1 MENIRCLALDDE
13 PLALDI
19 LENYIQKVPNLT
31 LVATCTEPLEALSL
45 IQQGKVDLLFLDI
58 QMPTLTGIQFLRVMN
73 GKCKTILT
81 TAYSEFALEGYEY
94 DVVDYLL
101 KPISLERFLKAVQ
114 KATNQLSIRNR
125 AAFSEQLSISHLNN
139 ASQLITIPTE
149 QNKTQ
154 VIDNQLVAGNNQLD
168 FIFIKTEYKIQKLNL
183 SDILYIEGLKDYV
196 SIYTS
201 TERILT
207 LQTMKKMEEM
217 LPSNRFVR
225 VHKSYIVSL
234 EKIETIERQRIT
246 IGKNTIPVGDSFQ
259 KDFMRLIG

>member
-1 MENIRCLALDDE
+1 MEKIRCLALDDE

-19 LENYIQKVPNLT
+19 LANYINKMPSLT
-31 LVATCTEPLEALSL
+31 LVKTCTDPLEALSL

-81 TAYSEFALEGYEY
+81 TAYSEYALEGYDY
-94 DVVDYLL
+94 DVADYLL
-101 KPISLERFLKAVQ
+101 KPISFERFLKAVQ
-114 KATNQLSIRNR
+114 KAVGQFSVGSFQSSVGGGQSPVDSFQSSIGNEN
-125 AAFSEQLSISHLNN
+125 SEAVIS
-139 ASQLITIPTE
+139 PTTP
-149 QNKTQ
+149 QQ
-154 VIDNQLVAGNNQLD
+154 QQLD
-168 FIFIKTEYKIQKLNL
+168 FIFVKTEYKIQKINL
-183 SDILYIEGLKDYV
+183 SDILYLEGLKDYV
-196 SIYTS
+196 SIYTT

-234 EKIETIERQRIT
+234 EKIETIGRQRIF

-259 KDFMRLIG
+259 KDFMKLIG

>member
-1 MENIRCLALDDE
+1 MEKIRCLALDDE

-19 LENYIQKVPNLT
+19 LANYINKMPSLI
-31 LVATCTEPLEALSL
+31 LVKTCTDPLEALSL

-81 TAYSEFALEGYEY
+81 TAYSEYALEGYEY
-94 DVVDYLL
+94 DVADYLL
-101 KPISLERFLKAVQ
+101 KPISFERFLKAVQ
-114 KATNQLSIRNR
+114 KAVGQL
-125 AAFSEQLSISHLNN
+125 AVVSEQPSVDSGQSSIGNENSKTLN
-139 ASQLITIPTE
+139 SPTA
-149 QNKTQ
+149 TQ
-154 VIDNQLVAGNNQLD
+154 QQQLD
-168 FIFIKTEYKIQKLNL
+168 FIFVKTEYKIQKINL
-183 SDILYIEGLKDYV
+183 SDILYLEGLKDYV
-196 SIYTS
+196 SIYT
-201 TERILT
+201 TNERILT

-234 EKIETIERQRIT
+234 KKIETIERQRIF

-259 KDFMRLIG
+259 KDFMKLIG

>member
-1 MENIRCLALDDE
+1 MEKIRCLAVDDE

-19 LENYIQKVPNLT
+19 LTNYIQKTPNLS

-81 TAYSEFALEGYEY
+81 TAYSEYALEGYEY
-94 DVVDYLL
+94 DVADYLL
-101 KPISLERFLKAVQ
+101 KPISFERFLKAVQ
-114 KATNQLSIRNR
+114 KAVGQFSVGSLQSSVGGGQSSMGSSQSSVSIENSETLS
-125 AAFSEQLSISHLNN
+125 S
-139 ASQLITIPTE
+139 PTA
-149 QNKTQ
+149 TQ
-154 VIDNQLVAGNNQLD
+154 QQQLD
-168 FIFIKTEYKIQKLNL
+168 FIFVKTEYKIQKINL
-183 SDILYIEGLKDYV
+183 SDILYLEGLKDYV
-196 SIYTS
+196 SIYT
-201 TERILT
+201 TNERILT

-234 EKIETIERQRIT
+234 EKIETIERQRIF
-246 IGKNTIPVGDSFQ
+246 IGKSTIPVGDSFQ
-259 KDFMRLIG
+259 KDFMKLIG

>member
-1 MENIRCLALDDE
+1 MEKIRCLALDDE

-19 LENYIQKVPNLT
+19 LANYINKMPSLI
-31 LVATCTEPLEALSL
+31 LVKACTDPLEALSL

-81 TAYSEFALEGYEY
+81 TAYSEYALEGYDY
-94 DVVDYLL
+94 DVADYLL
-101 KPISLERFLKAVQ
+101 KPISFERFLKAVQ
-114 KATNQLSIRNR
+114 KAVGQLAVI
-125 AAFSEQLSISHLNN
+125 SEQLSVSASQPSVGSLPSPIIEEDSKTLNN
-139 ASQLITIPTE
+139 PIT
-149 QNKTQ
+149 TQ
-154 VIDNQLVAGNNQLD
+154 PQLD
-168 FIFIKTEYKIQKLNL
+168 FIFVKTEHKIQKINL
-183 SDILYIEGLKDYV
+183 SDILYLEGLKDYV
-196 SIYTS
+196 SIYT
-201 TERILT
+201 TNERILT

-234 EKIETIERQRIT
+234 EKIETIERQRIF

-259 KDFMRLIG
+259 KDFMKLIG

>member
-1 MENIRCLALDDE
+1 MEKIRCLAVDDE

-19 LENYIQKVPNLT
+19 LANYIQKTPNLS

-81 TAYSEFALEGYEY
+81 TAYSEYALEGYEY
-94 DVVDYLL
+94 DVADYLL
-101 KPISLERFLKAVQ
+101 KPISFERFLKAVQ
-114 KATNQLSIRNR
+114 KAIIQLSIINEQ
-125 AAFSEQLSISHLNN
+125 FSVGNFQSSIINGEEN
-139 ASQLITIPTE
+139 IPTSQPIE
-149 QNKTQ
+149 AVVNTS
-154 VIDNQLVAGNNQLD
+154 QLD
-168 FIFIKTEYKIQKLNL
+168 FIFVKTEYKIQKINL
-183 SDILYIEGLKDYV
+183 SDILYLEGLKDYV
-196 SIYTS
+196 SIYT
-201 TERILT
+201 TNERILT

-234 EKIETIERQRIT
+234 EKIETIERQRIF

-259 KDFMRLIG
+259 KDFMKLIG

>member
-1 MENIRCLALDDE
+1 MEKIRCLAVDDE

-19 LENYIQKVPNLT
+19 LANYIQKTPNLS

-81 TAYSEFALEGYEY
+81 TAYSEYALEGYEY
-94 DVVDYLL
+94 DVADYLL
-101 KPISLERFLKAVQ
+101 KPISFERFLKAVQ
-114 KATNQLSIRNR
+114 KALGQLVLV
-125 AAFSEQLSISHLNN
+125 SEQSSVGSGQSSIGSENSATLS
-139 ASQLITIPTE
+139 SQTA
-149 QNKTQ
+149 TQ
-154 VIDNQLVAGNNQLD
+154 QQQLD
-168 FIFIKTEYKIQKLNL
+168 FIFVKTEYKIQKINL
-183 SDILYIEGLKDYV
+183 SDILYLEGLKDYV
-196 SIYTS
+196 SIYT
-201 TERILT
+201 TNERILT

-234 EKIETIERQRIT
+234 EKIETIERQRIF

-259 KDFMRLIG
+259 KDFMKLIG

>member
-1 MENIRCLALDDE
+1 MEKIRCLAVDDE

-19 LENYIQKVPNLT
+19 LANYINKMPSLT
-31 LVATCTEPLEALSL
+31 LVKTCTDPLEALSL

-81 TAYSEFALEGYEY
+81 TAYSEYALEGYDY
-94 DVVDYLL
+94 DVADYLL
-101 KPISLERFLKAVQ
+101 KPISFERFLKAVQ
-114 KATNQLSIRNR
+114 KAVGQL
-125 AAFSEQLSISHLNN
+125 AVLSEQSSVGSLQSSIGTENSEILSS
-139 ASQLITIPTE
+139 PTS
-149 QNKTQ
+149 TQ
-154 VIDNQLVAGNNQLD
+154 QQQLD
-168 FIFIKTEYKIQKLNL
+168 FIFVKTEYKIQKINL
-183 SDILYIEGLKDYV
+183 SDILYLEGLKDYV
-196 SIYTS
+196 SIYTT

-234 EKIETIERQRIT
+234 EKIETIERQRIF

-259 KDFMRLIG
+259 KDFMKLIG

>member
-1 MENIRCLALDDE
+1 MEKIRCLAVDDE

-19 LENYIQKVPNLT
+19 LANYIQKIPNLS

-81 TAYSEFALEGYEY
+81 TAYSEYALEGYEY
-94 DVVDYLL
+94 DVADYLL
-101 KPISLERFLKAVQ
+101 KPISFERFLKAVQ
-114 KATNQLSIRNR
+114 KAVEQL
-125 AAFSEQLSISHLNN
+125 AVVSEQSSVGNGQSLIGSENSETLS
-139 ASQLITIPTE
+139 SQTA
-149 QNKTQ
+149 TQ
-154 VIDNQLVAGNNQLD
+154 QQQLD
-168 FIFIKTEYKIQKLNL
+168 FIFVKTEYKIQKINL
-183 SDILYIEGLKDYV
+183 SDILYLEGLKDYV
-196 SIYTS
+196 SIYT
-201 TERILT
+201 TKERILT

-234 EKIETIERQRIT
+234 EKIETIERQRIF
-246 IGKNTIPVGDSFQ
+246 IGKNMIPVGDSFQ
-259 KDFMRLIG
+259 KDFMKLIG

>member
-1 MENIRCLALDDE
+1 MEKIRCLVVDDE

-19 LENYIQKVPNLT
+19 LANYIQKMPNLS

-81 TAYSEFALEGYEY
+81 TAYSEYALEGYEY
-94 DVVDYLL
+94 DVADYLL
-101 KPISLERFLKAVQ
+101 KPISFERFLKAVQ
-114 KATNQLSIRNR
+114 KTVGQL
-125 AAFSEQLSISHLNN
+125 AVVSEQSSVGSFQASIDSENSETLR
-139 ASQLITIPTE
+139 SPTPI
-149 QNKTQ
+149 QP
-154 VIDNQLVAGNNQLD
+154 QLD
-168 FIFIKTEYKIQKLNL
+168 FIFVKTEYKIQKINL
-183 SDILYIEGLKDYV
+183 SDILYLEGLKDYV
-196 SIYTS
+196 SIYTT

-234 EKIETIERQRIT
+234 EKIETIERQRIF

-259 KDFMRLIG
+259 KDFMKLIG

>member
-1 MENIRCLALDDE
+1 MEKIRCLAVDDE

-19 LENYIQKVPNLT
+19 LANYIQKTPNLS

-45 IQQGKVDLLFLDI
+45 IQQGKIDLLFLDI

-81 TAYSEFALEGYEY
+81 TAYSEYALEGYEY
-94 DVVDYLL
+94 DVADYLL
-101 KPISLERFLKAVQ
+101 KPISFERFLKAVQ
-114 KATNQLSIRNR
+114 KAITQLSITN
-125 AAFSEQLSISHLNN
+125 EQLSVGNFQSSVGSLPSPIIEEDLKALSN
-139 ASQLITIPTE
+139 PTS
-149 QNKTQ
+149 TQ
-154 VIDNQLVAGNNQLD
+154 QQQLD
-168 FIFIKTEYKIQKLNL
+168 FIFVKTEYKIQKINL
-183 SDILYIEGLKDYV
+183 SDILYLEGLKDYV
-196 SIYTS
+196 SIYTAN
-201 TERILT
+201 ERILT

-234 EKIETIERQRIT
+234 EKIETIERQRIF

-259 KDFMRLIG
+259 KDFMKLIG

>member
-1 MENIRCLALDDE
+1 MEKIRCLAVDDE

-19 LENYIQKVPNLT
+19 LANYINKMPSLT
-31 LVATCTEPLEALSL
+31 LVKTCTDPLEALSL

-81 TAYSEFALEGYEY
+81 TAYSEYALEGYEY
-94 DVVDYLL
+94 DVADYLL
-101 KPISLERFLKAVQ
+101 KPISFERFLKAVQ
-114 KATNQLSIRNR
+114 KAVGQL
-125 AAFSEQLSISHLNN
+125 AVVSEQPSVSREQPLVGSSQSSIGNENTDTLSS
-139 ASQLITIPTE
+139 PTT
-149 QNKTQ
+149 TQ
-154 VIDNQLVAGNNQLD
+154 QQLD
-168 FIFIKTEYKIQKLNL
+168 FIFVKTEYKIQKINL
-183 SDILYIEGLKDYV
+183 SDILYLEGLKDYV
-196 SIYTS
+196 SIYT
-201 TERILT
+201 TAERILT

-234 EKIETIERQRIT
+234 EKIETIERQRIF

-259 KDFMRLIG
+259 KDFMKLIG

>member
-1 MENIRCLALDDE
+1 MEKIRCLAVDDE

-19 LENYIQKVPNLT
+19 LANYIQKTPNLS

-81 TAYSEFALEGYEY
+81 TAYSEYALEGYEY
-94 DVVDYLL
+94 DVADYLL
-101 KPISLERFLKAVQ
+101 KPISFERFLKAVQ
-114 KATNQLSIRNR
+114 KAVGQLTVV
-125 AAFSEQLSISHLNN
+125 SEQSSIGNENSEFLSS
-139 ASQLITIPTE
+139 PTTV
-149 QNKTQ
+149 QQ
-154 VIDNQLVAGNNQLD
+154 QQLD
-168 FIFIKTEYKIQKLNL
+168 FIFVKTEYKIQKINL
-183 SDILYIEGLKDYV
+183 SDILYLEGLKDYV
-196 SIYTS
+196 SIYTT

-234 EKIETIERQRIT
+234 EKIETIERQRIF

-259 KDFMRLIG
+259 KDFMKLIG

>member
-1 MENIRCLALDDE
+1 MEKIRCLAVDDE

-19 LENYIQKVPNLT
+19 LANYIQKTPNLS
-31 LVATCTEPLEALSL
+31 LVATCTDPLEALSL

-81 TAYSEFALEGYEY
+81 TAYSEYALEGYEY
-94 DVVDYLL
+94 DVADYLL
-101 KPISLERFLKAVQ
+101 KPISFERFLKAVQ
-114 KATNQLSIRNR
+114 KAVGQLAVI
-125 AAFSEQLSISHLNN
+125 SEQLSVGGGQSSVNSSQPSIGNEDLNTLN
-139 ASQLITIPTE
+139 TPATTPQ
-149 QNKTQ
+149 Q
-154 VIDNQLVAGNNQLD
+154 QLD
-168 FIFIKTEYKIQKLNL
+168 FIFVKTEYKIQKINL
-183 SDILYIEGLKDYV
+183 SDILYLEGLKDYV
-196 SIYTS
+196 SIYTT

-234 EKIETIERQRIT
+234 EKIETIERQRIF

-259 KDFMRLIG
+259 KDFMKLIG

>member
-1 MENIRCLALDDE
+1 MEKIRCLAVDDE

-19 LENYIQKVPNLT
+19 LANYIQKTPNLS

-81 TAYSEFALEGYEY
+81 TAYSEYALEGYEY
-94 DVVDYLL
+94 DVADYLL
-101 KPISLERFLKAVQ
+101 KPISFERFLKAVQ
-114 KATNQLSIRNR
+114 KAVGQLTVI
-125 AAFSEQLSISHLNN
+125 SEQFSVGSLPSPIIEEDLKTLSS
-139 ASQLITIPTE
+139 PTT
-149 QNKTQ
+149 TQ
-154 VIDNQLVAGNNQLD
+154 QQLD
-168 FIFIKTEYKIQKLNL
+168 FIFVKTEYKIQKINL
-183 SDILYIEGLKDYV
+183 SDILYLEGLKDYV
-196 SIYTS
+196 SIYTT

-234 EKIETIERQRIT
+234 EKIETIERQRIF

-259 KDFMRLIG
+259 KDFMKLIG